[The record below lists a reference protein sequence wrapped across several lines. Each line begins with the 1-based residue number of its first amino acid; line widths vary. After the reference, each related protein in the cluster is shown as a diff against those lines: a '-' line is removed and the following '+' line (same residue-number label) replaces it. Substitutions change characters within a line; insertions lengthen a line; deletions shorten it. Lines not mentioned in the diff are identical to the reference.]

1 MTEHRRGLWFG
12 LGAYLGWGFF
22 PLYWPLLKPAGA
34 TEILAHRVV
43 WSLLFV
49 VVLVLAMSR
58 LALLRAIASD
68 RRRLGFISIGAVVV
82 AINWGTYIWGVNH
95 DHVVETSLGYFINPL
110 VTVFLGVLVLGER
123 LRRVQWAAI
132 TIAVLAVLVLTY
144 DYGRPPWIALV
155 LAFSFGTYGLMKK
168 QAGVGT
174 TEGLTIET
182 AILAPVALAYLLVGQ
197 TRGVATFGHEGWG
210 HVALLV
216 GTGVVTAIPLL
227 LFGASATR
235 IPMTTLGM
243 LQYVTPLMQ
252 FAIGLLVFD
261 ESMTLAGWLGFGL
274 VWLAL
279 LVLTAESL
287 HRRRVPAPTPMDSE
301 PAPASA

>member
-58 LALLRAIASD
+58 LALLRALASD

-132 TIAVLAVLVLTY
+132 PIAVLAVLVLTY
-144 DYGRPPWIALV
+144 D
-155 LAFSFGTYGLMKK
+155 
-168 QAGVGT
+168 
-174 TEGLTIET
+174 
-182 AILAPVALAYLLVGQ
+182 
-197 TRGVATFGHEGWG
+197 
-210 HVALLV
+210 
-216 GTGVVTAIPLL
+216 
-227 LFGASATR
+227 
-235 IPMTTLGM
+235 
-243 LQYVTPLMQ
+243 
-252 FAIGLLVFD
+252 
-261 ESMTLAGWLGFGL
+261 
-274 VWLAL
+274 
-279 LVLTAESL
+279 
-287 HRRRVPAPTPMDSE
+287 
-301 PAPASA
+301 

>member
-1 MTEHRRGLWFG
+1 VTEHRRGLWFG
-12 LGAYLGWGFF
+12 LGAYLGWGVF
-22 PLYWPLLKPAGA
+22 PLYWPLLKPAAA
-34 TEILAHRVV
+34 TEILAHRIV

-58 LALLRAIASD
+58 LALLRSVAGD
-68 RRRLGFISIGAVVV
+68 RRRLGFISVGAVVV
-82 AINWGTYIWGVNH
+82 AINWGTYIYGVNSNQ
-95 DHVVETSLGYFINPL
+95 VVETSLGYFINPL

-144 DYGRPPWIALV
+144 DYGRPPWIALI

-168 QAGVGT
+168 KAGVGT

-182 AILAPVALAYLLVGQ
+182 AILAPVALTYLLVEQ
-197 TRGVATFGHEGWG
+197 TRGAASFGHEGWG
-210 HVALLV
+210 HVGLLV

-243 LQYVTPLMQ
+243 LQYVAPMMQ
-252 FAIGLLVFD
+252 FALGLLVFD
-261 ESMTLAGWLGFGL
+261 EQMTPARWLGFGL

-287 HRRRVPAPTPMDSE
+287 HRRRAPTPAPVDSE